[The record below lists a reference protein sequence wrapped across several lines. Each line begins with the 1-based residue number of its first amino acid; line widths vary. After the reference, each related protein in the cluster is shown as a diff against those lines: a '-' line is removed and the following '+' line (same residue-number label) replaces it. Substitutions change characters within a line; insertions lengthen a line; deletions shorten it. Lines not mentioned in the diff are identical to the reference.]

1 MINSD
6 ILFPELT
13 YHCHL
18 MRAGYLLLAYLS
30 AFYIFRSVCE
40 LPCKHSM
47 QATSFF
53 LKCFLPLQLEAGI
66 MSGDIESFNFVER
79 AWKLIFPSPAK
90 KKDDHHGNKK
100 DSIGMVRIKELNNI
114 LGSWKL
120 VQFNLDDL
128 LLYLFQGARHDRRI
142 PSAHES
148 RERLRNSDIFKRKL
162 DEPNEEN
169 QK

>member
-1 MINSD
+1 VA
-6 ILFPELT
+6 ILK
-13 YHCHL
+13 
-18 MRAGYLLLAYLS
+18 AS
-30 AFYIFRSVCE
+30 
-40 LPCKHSM
+40 
-47 QATSFF
+47 TSFLVL
-53 LKCFLPLQLEAGI
+53 LKRRVATMETRQIQLEWY
-66 MSGDIESFNFVER
+66 ES
-79 AWKLIFPSPAK
+79 
-90 KKDDHHGNKK
+90 
-100 DSIGMVRIKELNNI
+100 KELNNI

>member
-1 MINSD
+1 
-6 ILFPELT
+6 
-13 YHCHL
+13 
-18 MRAGYLLLAYLS
+18 
-30 AFYIFRSVCE
+30 
-40 LPCKHSM
+40 M

-120 VQFNLDDL
+120 GSV
-128 LLYLFQGARHDRRI
+128 
-142 PSAHES
+142 
-148 RERLRNSDIFKRKL
+148 
-162 DEPNEEN
+162 
-169 QK
+169 